1 MIRETNSSNL
11 KVWICCYEVFLCSDI
26 DSSDF
31 VSMCKA
37 VHGKLKEQIK
47 DVDTAQ
53 SKEVPLF
60 WCGMAEVIILF
71 IYLGFFFAHEN
82 RVSFILGYLVLLIYD
97 DMEHFN
103 LRQRLSY
110 NLERFQDKCAQP
122 SALIS

>member
-1 MIRETNSSNL
+1 LIRETNSSNL
-11 KVWICCYEVFLCSDI
+11 KIWICCYEVFPCSDI
-26 DSSDF
+26 GSSDF

-37 VHGKLKEQIK
+37 VHGKLTEQIK
-47 DVDTAQ
+47 DVETAQ

-82 RVSFILGYLVLLIYD
+82 RVSFILGHLVLLIYD

-103 LRQRLSY
+103 LGQRLSY
-110 NLERFQDKCAQP
+110 NLKRF
-122 SALIS
+122 